1 MKMSP
6 QGPAQLAFDLPHRS
20 AQGVE
25 DFLVSACNAAAVAM
39 IDRWPDWAHPAVVV
53 VGPQGSGKSHLIN
66 VWRERSGAERL
77 DARTLQ
83 EAAMHRLP
91 SARALAVEDV
101 DQGIGNEQVL
111 FHLLNLAR
119 ERGLF
124 LLLTGRIP
132 PGEWTVAL
140 PDLRSR
146 LRALPIAEIATPDE
160 PLLKALLVKLFG
172 DRQLSVEPH
181 VIAFLAL
188 HMERSAEAATRIVA
202 EIDRLALMSHRRVTR
217 ALAADALA
225 RLGMRDPD

>member
-39 IDRWPDWAHPAVVV
+39 IDRWPDWPHPAVVV
-53 VGPQGSGKSHLIN
+53 VGPPGSGKSHLTN
-66 VWRERSGAERL
+66 VWRERSGAGRI
-77 DARTLQ
+77 DACAVQ
-83 EAAMHRLP
+83 DAAIHRLP
-91 SARALAVEDV
+91 SGGALAIEDI
-101 DQGIGNEQVL
+101 DRGIGDEQVL
-111 FHLLNLAR
+111 FHLLNVAR
-119 ERGLF
+119 ERGVF
-124 LLLTGRIP
+124 LLLSSRIP
-132 PGEWTVAL
+132 PGECTVTL

-146 LRALPIAEIATPDE
+146 LRALPIVEIATPDE

-172 DRQLSVEPH
+172 DRQISIEPH

-188 HMERSAEAATRIVA
+188 QMERSADAATRIVA

-217 ALAADALA
+217 VLAADALA